1 MSTAQQPQ
9 ERIGVVGLGYV
20 GLPLAVA
27 FGQLGPVVGF
37 DINERRLRDLR
48 RGLDATNETD
58 AEKFRKAQIHYT
70 SNPDD
75 LKQCTFIIVAV
86 PTPVDQARQPDLEPL
101 RSSSTTVGKIL
112 QPDMVVVYESTVYP
126 GVTEDYCL
134 PILEQES
141 GLKLGQ
147 FGLGYSPERIN
158 PGDHKH
164 TLSTVIKIVS
174 GHDAPT
180 LARVAAVYRQ
190 VVKAGVHEAPN
201 LKTAEAAKVIE
212 NIQRDLNIAL
222 MNELS
227 RIFARVGINTDE
239 VLAAAGTKWNFHQ
252 YHPGLVG
259 GHCIG
264 VDPYYM
270 TYLAMHLDMHPR
282 VILAGR
288 ETNDGMGRYVGSL
301 VAHELS
307 RLGKPLR
314 NAKVVLFG
322 LTFKE
327 DVPDYRNS
335 RAEDVIAYLKEF
347 GCEVL
352 GCEPMLSDELVRQEF
367 KVEPVK
373 MDQLPAA
380 FDAAL
385 VINRHQRFKD
395 SLTLDELSKHMSPPL
410 LVDIKNLF
418 DRNAAK
424 AKGFNYLSL

>member
-9 ERIGVVGLGYV
+9 EHIGVVGLGYV

-48 RGLDATNETD
+48 NGIDATNEAD
-58 AEKFRKAQIHYT
+58 PERFRNANIRYT
-70 SNPDD
+70 SNPED
-75 LKQCTFIIVAV
+75 LRACTFIIVAV

-101 RSSSTTVGKIL
+101 RGSSTTVGKIL
-112 QPDMVVVYESTVYP
+112 QPGMVVVYESTVYP

-134 PILEQES
+134 PILERES
-141 GLKLGQ
+141 GLKLGR

-158 PGDHKH
+158 PGDHQH
-164 TLSTVIKIVS
+164 TLGTVIKIVS

-201 LKTAEAAKVIE
+201 IKTAEAAKVIE

-227 RIFARVGINTDE
+227 RIFARVGINTDD
-239 VLAAAGTKWNFHQ
+239 VLAAAGTKWNFHK

-288 ETNDGMGRYVGSL
+288 ETNDGMGRYVGGM
-301 VAHELS
+301 VARELA

-314 NAKVVLFG
+314 QAKVVLFG

-352 GCEPMLSDELVRQEF
+352 GCEPMLSDEVIRKEF

-373 MDQLPAA
+373 MEQLPAT

-385 VINRHQRFKD
+385 VINRHQLFKD
-395 SLTLDELSKHMSPPL
+395 ALTLDDLARRMSPPL

-418 DRNAAK
+418 DRNTAR